1 MEEVIGF
8 GLLGLIVF
16 AVGLGVKRWLKPK
29 KDLFEYEDEIILD
42 KKMLH
47 YGPFSGAFVYPHRKF
62 ILLLSISSSFL
73 TADWDIRT
81 IDGWGID
88 AYSNENLIM
97 HKTGDSTESNLY
109 LEMARP
115 FCVTSEP
122 TVTTPVGKTNYSVD
136 DRIKATMTVNKGK
149 PKDIVLKVG
158 NIIGEGSDI
167 DYVLKLM
174 YFPSLRYAETFD
186 IKFNHA
192 SPMEDMSFTIKG
204 MSNAMKQ
211 SEKMC
216 MSNFDLQEPEIQETS
231 FI

>member
-1 MEEVIGF
+1 MKYQP
-8 GLLGLIVF
+8 LK
-16 AVGLGVKRWLKPK
+16 AVALSAASASALAAER
-29 KDLFEYEDEIILD
+29 
-42 KKMLH
+42 
-47 YGPFSGAFVYPHRKF
+47 VYTGNINTYHTG
-62 ILLLSISSSFL
+62 SSFASG
-73 TADWDIRT
+73 TYD
-81 IDGWGID
+81 
-88 AYSNENLIM
+88 
-97 HKTGDSTESNLY
+97 
-109 LEMARP
+109 
-115 FCVTSEP
+115 
-122 TVTTPVGKTNYSVD
+122 PVAGG
-136 DRIKATMTVNKGK
+136 AA
-149 PKDIVLKVG
+149 
-158 NIIGEGSDI
+158 DI